1 MARLRIKLELNPGGD
16 GIRLD
21 KLASISGELEKF
33 LRSLANDCG
42 VSSNTGEWVARGFYE
57 GSMGAIVEHIGAVEP
72 IAAEKFNKGIRQF
85 ASFRQDRDKFNGD
98 FTEPT
103 YRSFVAIGTRLDT
116 DEAVKIGLYDEAD
129 DDEVSATDEPDAWES
144 IAKRTTIEVEEAVLK
159 PVVYEG
165 SIQGTLGTWYK
176 ESDFI
181 YVRDTVFGALV
192 KCTYKA
198 DMYDMIYRFY
208 KDKRAVVHVTGR
220 VTSDRLNGEP
230 KEIAVQKIERFDKLS
245 DDDFDSIFGAAPDLI
260 GDESAAD
267 FIDRMRDDG
276 DA

>member
-1 MARLRIKLELNPGGD
+1 MSRLRIKLELNPGGD

-21 KLASISGELEKF
+21 KLANISTELEKF
-33 LRSLANDCG
+33 LRSLGRDVG

-57 GSMGAIVEHIGAVEP
+57 GSMGAIVEHIGSVDVL
-72 IAAEKFNKGIRQF
+72 AAERFNNGIRQF
-85 ASFRQDRDKFNGD
+85 ATFRQDRDRFNGEYSE
-98 FTEPT
+98 TT
-103 YRSFVAIGTRLDT
+103 YRSFVDIGARLDN
-116 DEAVKIGLYDEAD
+116 DEVVKIGLYNDVGSD
-129 DDEVSATDEPDAWES
+129 DPSDAEHFQWEQ
-144 IAKRTTIEVEEAVLK
+144 IAKRTTIEVDEAVLK
-159 PVVYEG
+159 PVVYDG

-176 ESDFI
+176 DSDFI
-181 YVRDTVFGALV
+181 YVRDSVFHALV
-192 KCTYKA
+192 KCTYKV

-208 KDKRAVVHVTGR
+208 KDKKAVVHVTGR

-230 KEIAVQKIERFDKLS
+230 KEIAVQRIERFDKLS

-267 FIDRMRDDG
+267 FIERMRDDG